1 MQRLPW
7 LFGKFLFARLA
18 FGIIFLT
25 GIISVVTLNIS
36 TRVIPLLHRFLRP
49 QIACIP
55 SRQLLL
61 AMACL
66 SIATA
71 IHSQRSSK
79 PP

>member
-36 TRVIPLLHRFLRP
+36 TRDPLVTSVLTPANSVYP
-49 QIACIP
+49 Q
-55 SRQLLL
+55 S
-61 AMACL
+61 
-66 SIATA
+66 ATA
-71 IHSQRSSK
+71 LSNGVFVHRHSHPKSTIE
-79 PP
+79 